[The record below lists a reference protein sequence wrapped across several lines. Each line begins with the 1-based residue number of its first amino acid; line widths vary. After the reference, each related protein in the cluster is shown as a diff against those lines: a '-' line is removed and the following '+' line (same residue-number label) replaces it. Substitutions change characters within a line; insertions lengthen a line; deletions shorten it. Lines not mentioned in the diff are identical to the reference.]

1 MGGATGDRNRVC
13 RVVALLATCAV
24 AWSDSA
30 AAAPQ
35 LPGPQAAWRG
45 DPRPPADVPE
55 GIEAAGRRSSWRAQR
70 RAARRG
76 RGVTQV
82 EPPPAPE
89 MPEPEP
95 PPATAVVHLVHRDQ
109 PYAAE
114 GHPRQRFDIHL
125 PTGCGGGLPLV
136 VWIHGDDW
144 RSGSKAD
151 CPITWL
157 VDRGYAVASVGHR
170 LSSDAAFPAQ
180 LEDARAGLGA
190 ILRDA
195 ELWGIDPQR
204 VCVAGFGSG
213 GQLAALVAM
222 TDEST
227 DAADPPTAALVAIA
241 APTLL
246 TALEPRYDRATAA
259 AAQLVGGPLPE
270 FRETAQRASPVVHA
284 SSDDPPTLLLHGRRD
299 ADVPPE
305 QSRRLEE
312 ALRAA
317 GVECRLELVDATHAV
332 PLSAE
337 SAAGRTLSA
346 FLERTLGPGTT
357 GP

>member
-1 MGGATGDRNRVC
+1 MGGAAWWRVC
-13 RVVALLATCAV
+13 RVVAVVAALAAG
-24 AWSDSA
+24 SSA
-30 AAAPQ
+30 AAPER
-35 LPGPQAAWRG
+35 PGPQAAWRG

-55 GIEAAGRRSSWRAQR
+55 GIQTTGRRSSWRAQR

-76 RGVTQV
+76 RSVAPV
-82 EPPPAPE
+82 DEPTVAE
-89 MPEPEP
+89 LPEPTP

-109 PYAAE
+109 PYAVE

-180 LEDARAGLGA
+180 LDDVRAGLGA

-195 ELWGIDPQR
+195 ELWGVDPQR

-213 GQLAALVAM
+213 GQLAALLAM
-222 TDEST
+222 VDHPADE
-227 DAADPPTAALVAIA
+227 ADPPTAALVAIA
-241 APTLL
+241 APSLL
-246 TALEPRYDRATAA
+246 TALEPRHDRAAAA

-284 SSDDPPTLLLHGRRD
+284 SADDPPTLLLHGRRD

-305 QSRRLEE
+305 QARRLEA

-317 GVECRLELVDATHAV
+317 GVECRLELVDAAHAV
-332 PLSAE
+332 PLAAE
-337 SAAGRTLSA
+337 STAGRTLA
-346 FLERTLGPGTT
+346 TFLERAIGPGTT
-357 GP
+357 AP